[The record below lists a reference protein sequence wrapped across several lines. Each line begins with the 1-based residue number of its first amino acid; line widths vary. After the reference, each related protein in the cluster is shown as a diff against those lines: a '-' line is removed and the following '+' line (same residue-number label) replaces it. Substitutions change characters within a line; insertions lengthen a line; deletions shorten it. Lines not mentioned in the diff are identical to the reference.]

1 MNQQQPRLHLVG
13 VLDAIDPDRDLFLRS
28 RIHDF
33 VSAPFNLYPMV
44 RRDQVFSSF
53 SSTPPSGNAE
63 GQQPSMPLAKPL
75 VCPTKEKS
83 DFFAN
88 RHGPPIGAAKLNKIT
103 INRRLTIFAK
113 IHGFV
118 QNSLCQTLAINSSSP
133 QKLPY

>member
-1 MNQQQPRLHLVG
+1 M
-13 VLDAIDPDRDLFLRS
+13 A
-28 RIHDF
+28 
-33 VSAPFNLYPMV
+33 

-53 SSTPPSGNAE
+53 SSTPPSGNAK
-63 GQQPSMPLAKPL
+63 AAR
-75 VCPTKEKS
+75 VPTKEKS

>member
-33 VSAPFNLYPMV
+33 VSAPFNLYPMA

-75 VCPTKEKS
+75 VCPRKKSLTFSPIATVRPSAPQNSTKLRLIEGLQ
-83 DFFAN
+83 FFA
-88 RHGPPIGAAKLNKIT
+88 RFTVLC
-103 INRRLTIFAK
+103 K
-113 IHGFV
+113 IH
-118 QNSLCQTLAINSSSP
+118 CA
-133 QKLPY
+133 KRLP